1 MDKTPADQNGDTKTA
16 TEMAIV
22 KNGNK
27 STVGCTHI
35 YGMLSYMKKYNIP
48 SRAMPDVSAQQI

>member
-1 MDKTPADQNGDTKTA
+1 MVKTPADQNGDTKTA

-27 STVGCTHI
+27 STVYDTQL
-35 YGMLSYMKKYNIP
+35 LSYMKKYNIP
-48 SRAMPDVSAQQI
+48 SRAMPNVSAKQT